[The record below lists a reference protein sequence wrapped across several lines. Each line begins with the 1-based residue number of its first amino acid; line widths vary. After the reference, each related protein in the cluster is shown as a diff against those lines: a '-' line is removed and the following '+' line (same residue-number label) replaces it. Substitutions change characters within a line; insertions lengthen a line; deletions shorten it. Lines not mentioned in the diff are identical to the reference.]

1 MFWSFWT
8 ANRHNVEQ
16 VWKNQ
21 TSTCDFG
28 RVKEVLIW
36 YFGWLAKEIMGSLI
50 TALIFDLGF
59 IGHNWRQWDCSDGT
73 FYFVSVAMAK
83 SLHNIFCCFWVCLKT
98 ASPKSLI
105 YSNDYLHR
113 NLTFDPWD
121 SCESL
126 QVQTGKCFTIAFSN
140 LHMLP
145 PLLFCL
151 LWCLHP
157 CGTRIPK
164 KQLVMVY
171 WGGQDPVEIQ
181 DAGTWEGKQINTV
194 WSKACSTRLSGWR
207 ACLPT
212 MTQAQHGWLAANTI
226 TGYKERAFLEYP
238 FLLGTLHNLKM
249 LSATFQ
255 HWQHYSKK
263 VVD

>member
-8 ANRHNVEQ
+8 ANRRNVEQ

-59 IGHNWRQWDCSDGT
+59 IGPNWRQWDCSDGT
-73 FYFVSVAMAK
+73 FYFVSVTMAK

-105 YSNDYLHR
+105 NSNDYLHR
-113 NLTFDPWD
+113 NPTFDPWD

-126 QVQTGKCFTIAFSN
+126 QVQTGKCLWLPFQTFTCFLLSYFASCDARTPVVHAFQRSSSSW
-140 LHMLP
+140 
-145 PLLFCL
+145 FTEEDRT
-151 LWCLHP
+151 LWKFKMQAHGKGNRL
-157 CGTRIPK
+157 I
-164 KQLVMVY
+164 LS
-171 WGGQDPVEIQ
+171 GQKPAQQGCQGEEPVCQ
-181 DAGTWEGKQINTV
+181 QWL
-194 WSKACSTRLSGWR
+194 RLSMDGWQ
-207 ACLPT
+207 PT
-212 MTQAQHGWLAANTI
+212 QSQATR
-226 TGYKERAFLEYP
+226 KEP
-238 FLLGTLHNLKM
+238 
-249 LSATFQ
+249 S
-255 HWQHYSKK
+255 
-263 VVD
+263 